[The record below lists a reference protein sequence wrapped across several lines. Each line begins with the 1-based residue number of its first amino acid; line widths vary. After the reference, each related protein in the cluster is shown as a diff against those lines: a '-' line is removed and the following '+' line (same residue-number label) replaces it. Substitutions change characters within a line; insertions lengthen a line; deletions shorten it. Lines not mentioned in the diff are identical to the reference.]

1 MPGLGHMGMGLET
14 TFTREPGPGAEA
26 AKTWKF
32 QTARSR
38 EAHSREGQG
47 RGAVR
52 DPQGGVFGWGVGRHS
67 RGFRVRK
74 QWTEG
79 LRGSHRTGPT
89 GGGSSEEDADRGR
102 YPTVQASG
110 AHRGVGGVFPVR
122 GEACG
127 GFKQGCNMVRFMELD
142 APVATWKGEWNP
154 GCHWEG
160 SSRRGSAHCWS
171 QSRVGRDGT
180 KRRVLDVFR
189 SQSQAAGTWC
199 YMGMVSE
206 DWEAKDGPPSL
217 PFL

>member
-79 LRGSHRTGPT
+79 LRGSHRAGPT

-110 AHRGVGGVFPVR
+110 AHRESGVYSQSEEKPVEGLSRGAIWLGSWNWMPQWPHGKESGIQGATGKAAPGVGARTAGAR
-122 GEACG
+122 AG
-127 GFKQGCNMVRFMELD
+127 
-142 APVATWKGEWNP
+142 W
-154 GCHWEG
+154 
-160 SSRRGSAHCWS
+160 
-171 QSRVGRDGT
+171 
-180 KRRVLDVFR
+180 
-189 SQSQAAGTWC
+189 AGTEQR
-199 YMGMVSE
+199 GR
-206 DWEAKDGPPSL
+206 
-217 PFL
+217 F